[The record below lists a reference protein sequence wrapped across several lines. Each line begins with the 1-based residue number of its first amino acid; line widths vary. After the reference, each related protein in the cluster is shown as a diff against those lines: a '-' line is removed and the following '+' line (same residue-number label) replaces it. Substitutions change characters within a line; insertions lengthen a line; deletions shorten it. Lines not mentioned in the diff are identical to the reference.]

1 MSLDGLVEKIVKEF
15 REDPRNKVFVQ
26 ESVLLASVEEEVGEK
41 ISTEE
46 LRSIVSKFQ
55 EGELEEGEEEE
66 KYDAAIYACSV
77 VAGMCFGDDPEDED
91 EEVDYEISWLEE
103 DGGEYTA
110 EIRPN

>member
-1 MSLDGLVEKIVKEF
+1 MLWKRTQGGNPACLTARFHAQPVIAAAE
-15 REDPRNKVFVQ
+15 
-26 ESVLLASVEEEVGEK
+26 
-41 ISTEE
+41 
-46 LRSIVSKFQ
+46 
-55 EGELEEGEEEE
+55 
-66 KYDAAIYACSV
+66 DAAIYACSV

>member
-1 MSLDGLVEKIVKEF
+1 VIAAAE
-15 REDPRNKVFVQ
+15 
-26 ESVLLASVEEEVGEK
+26 
-41 ISTEE
+41 
-46 LRSIVSKFQ
+46 
-55 EGELEEGEEEE
+55 
-66 KYDAAIYACSV
+66 DAAIYACSV